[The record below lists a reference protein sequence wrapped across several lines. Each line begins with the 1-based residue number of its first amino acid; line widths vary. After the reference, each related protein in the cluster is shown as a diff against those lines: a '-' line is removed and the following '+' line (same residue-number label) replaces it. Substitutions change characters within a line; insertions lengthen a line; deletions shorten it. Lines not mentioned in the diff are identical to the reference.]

1 MAGATVVP
9 TRCDLDGD
17 RRPRR
22 RLSVI
27 QRPGRGV
34 GDVGIGP
41 QTAADGPQDGAE
53 LHVVAA
59 ALRHRGDPVAG
70 AGRLPAASGASTGG
84 RFDIL
89 DLRSD
94 GRSSSTGKAARSRSG
109 YRNSREAMDMRKKC
123 RGSVTK

>member
-70 AGRLPAASGASTGG
+70 AGQLPAGSGASTGAG
-84 RFDIL
+84 PTSWISVKLTLLEHR
-89 DLRSD
+89 
-94 GRSSSTGKAARSRSG
+94 KSRTITI
-109 YRNSREAMDMRKKC
+109 RLPELL
-123 RGSVTK
+123 